1 MMSSIIDALLIAWI
15 LTWFDIDDMFI
26 EVLQPLFKN
35 ITLTSSH
42 FYLLFLII
50 GIIVAIFK

>member
-1 MMSSIIDALLIAWI
+1 MSSIIDALLIAWI